1 MIYTSPAIKKTE
13 GAQSSASSQSG
24 HMGPTPSNPKPSDT
38 TTYLFEGHMADELL
52 SNCSLQTRGSAR
64 FERLKN
70 KMDQMEER
78 RH

>member
-52 SNCSLQTRGSAR
+52 SNCSLADYR
-64 FERLKN
+64 
-70 KMDQMEER
+70 
-78 RH
+78 